1 MESKTMK
8 YFDILF
14 EMCKSDFERRPEAVE
29 TGLKKLMD
37 LDHSQFLE
45 VWEYVCTRYDGLL
58 TNPYCSPA
66 MTANVFAALAK
77 KSEVRAAKLSENA
90 FLFRTLWTGSSTP
103 VSEAGREWVLKL
115 LLTQKFDRAEEIFK
129 AVMKNGVMGM
139 TFGGYFKQIF
149 EAYADRAVDKTAA
162 VPKLKRPAAKYLLSV
177 AERIK
182 GPEKA
187 LITQRINELL

>member
-90 FLFRTLWTGSSTP
+90 FLFRTLWTVPWMT
-103 VSEAGREWVLKL
+103 
-115 LLTQKFDRAEEIFK
+115 K
-129 AVMKNGVMGM
+129 APSRLV
-139 TFGGYFKQIF
+139 Q
-149 EAYADRAVDKTAA
+149 RTAA
-162 VPKLKRPAAKYLLSV
+162 PGSGRGTYS
-177 AERIK
+177 
-182 GPEKA
+182 
-187 LITQRINELL
+187 